1 MNQRFAAYIAEALS
15 IIGLILITATAW
27 IVVFFSLHPGA
38 R

>member
-1 MNQRFAAYIAEALS
+1 MNQRFAAYVAEALS

-27 IVVFFSLHPGA
+27 IVVILSLHPGV